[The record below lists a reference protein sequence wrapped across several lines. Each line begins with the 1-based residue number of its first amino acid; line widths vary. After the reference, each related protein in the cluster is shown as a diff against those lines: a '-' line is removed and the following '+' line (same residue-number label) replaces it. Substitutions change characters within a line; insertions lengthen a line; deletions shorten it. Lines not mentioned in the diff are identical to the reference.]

1 MTRMQ
6 ALLSSVS
13 LRIAVAD
20 RLKTGYGRF
29 PSTPRIAL
37 LFYVIATFPRQ
48 LLATLG
54 RAYPTHKRIQS
65 LGLHHEY
72 SLDETLH
79 VELPGAWHSGYASD
93 EVPGLD
99 AAVYLV
105 MVAYEASLPS
115 ENAG

>member
-1 MTRMQ
+1 MQ
-6 ALLSSVS
+6 IGLEQDTVGFLAHRELLSSFTS
-13 LRIAVAD
+13 LLPFRD
-20 RLKTGYGRF
+20 SF
-29 PSTPRIAL
+29 W
-37 LFYVIATFPRQ
+37 
-48 LLATLG
+48 LG

-79 VELPGAWHSGYASD
+79 VELPGAWHSGDASD
-93 EVPGLD
+93 EIPGLD

-115 ENAG
+115 EIAG